1 MEERQMLGLDSVISE
16 AEARQLN
23 PVVLAFVG
31 DAVYS
36 LYVRKRLALSG
47 GGSAADFQRAASK
60 IVSAEGQSAFL
71 SVIEPLL
78 TETETEIY
86 KRGRNAKKA
95 TKSNNASAA
104 AYNRSTGFEAVIG
117 YLHLTGQ
124 NSRLDELFSHAD
136 DTLFQGI
143 KLATA
148 YKPTH

>member
-1 MEERQMLGLDSVISE
+1 MLGLDSVISE

-47 GGSAADFQRAASK
+47 GGSAADFQRAAAK

-71 SVIEPLL
+71 AVIEPLL

-95 TKSNNASAA
+95 TKSKNASAA
-104 AYNRSTGFEAVIG
+104 AYNRSTGFEAVVG

-124 NSRLDELFSHAD
+124 TARLDELFALAD
-136 DTLFQGI
+136 EALFQGI
-143 KLATA
+143 KLAAA
-148 YKPTH
+148 YKPSH

>member
-1 MEERQMLGLDSVISE
+1 MLGLDSVISE

-95 TKSNNASAA
+95 TKSKNASAA

-124 NSRLDELFSHAD
+124 NARLDELFSHSD
-136 DTLFQGI
+136 DTLFQGV
-143 KLATA
+143 KLAAA

>member
-1 MEERQMLGLDSVISE
+1 MLGLDSVISE
-16 AEARQLN
+16 TEARQLN

-47 GGSAADFQRAASK
+47 GGSAADFQRAAAK

-71 SVIEPLL
+71 AVIEPLF

-95 TKSNNASAA
+95 TKSKNASAA

-124 NSRLDELFSHAD
+124 NARLDELFSYAD
-136 DTLFQGI
+136 DTLFQGV
-143 KLATA
+143 KLAAA

>member
-1 MEERQMLGLDSVISE
+1 MLGLDSVISE
-16 AEARQLN
+16 TEARQLN

-47 GGSAADFQRAASK
+47 GGSAADFQRAAAK

-71 SVIEPLL
+71 AVIEPLF

-95 TKSNNASAA
+95 TKSKNASAA
-104 AYNRSTGFEAVIG
+104 AYNRSTGFEAVVG

-124 NSRLDELFSHAD
+124 NARLDELFFHAD
-136 DTLFQGI
+136 DTLFQGV
-143 KLATA
+143 KLAAA

>member
-1 MEERQMLGLDSVISE
+1 MLGLDSVISE

-47 GGSAADFQRAASK
+47 GGSAADFQRAAAK

-71 SVIEPLL
+71 ATIEPMF

-86 KRGRNAKKA
+86 TRGRNAKKA
-95 TKSNNASAA
+95 TKSKNASAA
-104 AYNRSTGFEAVIG
+104 AYNRSTGFEAVVG

-124 NSRLDELFSHAD
+124 TSRLDELFSHAD

>member
-1 MEERQMLGLDSVISE
+1 MLGLDTVVSE

-71 SVIEPLL
+71 TVVEPLL
-78 TETETEIY
+78 TETEIEIY

-95 TKSNNASAA
+95 TKSKNASAA
-104 AYNRSTGFEAVIG
+104 AYNRSTGFEAVVG

-124 NSRLDELFSHAD
+124 TGRLDELFALAD

-148 YKPTH
+148 YKPSH